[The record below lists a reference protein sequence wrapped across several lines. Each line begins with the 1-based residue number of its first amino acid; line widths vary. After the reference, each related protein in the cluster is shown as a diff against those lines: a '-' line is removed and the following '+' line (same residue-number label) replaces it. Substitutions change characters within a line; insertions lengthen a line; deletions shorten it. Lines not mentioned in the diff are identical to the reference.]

1 MEIAEY
7 VSVRHFGIL
16 SRYTLRNVA
25 VTSAIAV
32 ATSGTTALDSKIL
45 SKSTINQESK
55 LINAFSRSKLSRMTI
70 QDTHGDGRRHDDVR
84 HDDGR
89 RHDDG
94 HVARIAF
101 FPAATTAF
109 LVSFI

>member
-7 VSVRHFGIL
+7 VSVRHFDIL

-25 VTSAIAV
+25 VTS
-32 ATSGTTALDSKIL
+32 D
-45 SKSTINQESK
+45 SKSTLNQESK
-55 LINAFSRSKLSRMTI
+55 LINGFSRSKLSRMTI
-70 QDTHGDGRRHDDVR
+70 QDTHGDGRLHGDVP

-94 HVARIAF
+94 YVARIAF

-109 LVSFI
+109 LVMCCVYLVTETTSPDKEGR